1 MRATAKLV
9 VGLTLLAASAYAG
22 PLTFTF
28 TSSLFNVPIGQTVT
42 FSATLTN
49 TGTTPL
55 FLNGD
60 SVSIAPPLQIN
71 DTKFFLNFPI
81 SLSAGQIF
89 TAPILDV
96 TAQSGAALGLHV
108 GSMSIL
114 GGATPNELTSQAS
127 QTFAVNVVPE
137 PGSVALLAAGMM
149 VLGWVRRRYAGTGTR
164 A

>member
-1 MRATAKLV
+1 MRATAKLILV
-9 VGLTLLAASAYAG
+9 LAALSACAYAG

-28 TSSLFNVPIGQTVT
+28 TSSLFNLSIGQTVT

-60 SVSIAPPLQIN
+60 SISIAPALVLN
-71 DTKFFLNFPI
+71 DVKFFLNFPV
-81 SLSAGQIF
+81 SLSAGQSV

-96 TAQSGAALGLHV
+96 TAPSGSTFGLHV

-114 GGATPNELTSQAS
+114 GGATPSELTSQAS
-127 QTFAVNVVPE
+127 QPFAVNVVPE
-137 PGSVALLAAGMM
+137 PGSLALLVVGLAGF
-149 VLGWVRRRYAGTGTR
+149 GWMRRRR
-164 A
+164 RN

>member
-1 MRATAKLV
+1 MRATAKL
-9 VGLTLLAASAYAG
+9 LLLLAVLSACVYAG

-28 TSSLFNVPIGQTVT
+28 TSSLLNMQIGQTVT

-49 TGTTPL
+49 TGATPL

-60 SVSIAPPLQIN
+60 SISIAPPLQLN
-71 DTKFFLNFPI
+71 DTKFFLNFPV
-81 SLSAGQIF
+81 SLSAGQTF

-96 TAQSGAALGLHV
+96 TALSGSALGLHV

-114 GGATPNELTSQAS
+114 GGATPSELTSQAS

-137 PGSVALLAAGMM
+137 PGSAALLVVGMM
-149 VLGWVRRRYAGTGTR
+149 VLGWVRRRNSA
-164 A
+164 